1 MRWTH
6 LPLSSIKPSYLVKEL
21 LFIRFLSRSTCFCLY
36 PLNIIEA
43 VRYTVYH
50 DLYGNIIIDIYIY
63 ISVYYIY
70 LYISISVL
78 NSIRSWYT
86 DLPSSPNDLSTTST
100 SPLSA
105 PNKSITCEE
114 SLFVRCPGQP
124 KRVRSQRH
132 AEIQI
137 AGVAGAETFLLYI
150 WVWVNTYRY
159 IFSGMNI
166 HKSQLFW
173 GSRMVP
179 GFWPIP
185 IYIYIW
191 EEMEC

>member
-1 MRWTH
+1 M
-6 LPLSSIKPSYLVKEL
+6 
-21 LFIRFLSRSTCFCLY
+21 
-36 PLNIIEA
+36 
-43 VRYTVYH
+43 
-50 DLYGNIIIDIYIY
+50 
-63 ISVYYIY
+63 YYIY

-166 HKSQLFW
+166 HKSQLLW

-185 IYIYIW
+185 IYIYMRGDGVLGSYLDSHLGSYLHLI
-191 EEMEC
+191 EQKPPQTTLSLK